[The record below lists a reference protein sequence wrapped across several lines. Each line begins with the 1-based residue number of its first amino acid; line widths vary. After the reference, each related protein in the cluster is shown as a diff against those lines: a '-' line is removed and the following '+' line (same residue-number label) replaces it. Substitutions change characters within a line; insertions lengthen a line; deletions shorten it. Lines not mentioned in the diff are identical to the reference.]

1 MPLYSGGE
9 KRDKKFLE
17 WSPQYKTRKKEFIVF
32 CQNCGAQLPENA
44 AFCPNCGQKITPI
57 SQPVSIQKPEAP
69 PSEPVDA
76 PVDSTD
82 APNETPQPDPQPGPQ
97 TDNTVPPSGTVT
109 EAEVIGSNAAYY
121 QAQFQK
127 IRAGEKGNF
136 NVAAFFL
143 TLYHA
148 AYRGPW
154 KEWLHFMRIPLI
166 CYAASVVCL
175 LIGVISFTT
184 FFLSLG
190 IPLYIVT
197 SILLLIWNIRY
208 AFAFNK
214 LYLNYVEKQMHIEQ
228 PSLGTSGKRL
238 GISIAVVAA
247 ISIALTINSTAF
259 AFSMFDD
266 LSDDYDDSYYYD
278 DSYDFSQDTTEYET
292 TESTPAPDPEPAPA
306 TSDSSTP
313 DTPEKPDKSASGKV
327 EVIRYA
333 NENGRQKDFLP
344 PEEMV
349 VNDVKSYGYSG
360 SIIIGPID
368 SGSENTSQ
376 GIFWV
381 ELDATIYDENWTY
394 VTDLY
399 LYYFCFD
406 EQDGSTTYSLNE
418 DETSTYY
425 NDEATYYTKQDYL
438 DMNEADQV
446 YYGASPT
453 AGIPWNDPSTGE
465 WILDGEP
472 YEGGLY
478 WY

>member
-1 MPLYSGGE
+1 M
-9 KRDKKFLE
+9 
-17 WSPQYKTRKKEFIVF
+17 
-32 CQNCGAQLPENA
+32 
-44 AFCPNCGQKITPI
+44 
-57 SQPVSIQKPEAP
+57 
-69 PSEPVDA
+69 DA

-82 APNETPQPDPQPGPQ
+82 APNETPQPDPQPGLQ

-214 LYLNYVEKQMHIEQ
+214 LYLNYVEKQMHTEQ
-228 PSLGTSGKRL
+228 PALGTSGKRL

-247 ISIALTINSTAF
+247 ISIALTIISTTYGLYLLND
-259 AFSMFDD
+259 MI
-266 LSDDYDDSYYYD
+266 DDYDDSYYYD

-306 TSDSSTP
+306 ASDSSTP

-425 NDEATYYTKQDYL
+425 NDEAYYYTKQDYL
-438 DMNEADQV
+438 DMNETDQY

-453 AGIPWNDPSTGE
+453 PGIPWCDPTTEE
-465 WILDGEP
+465 WTLDGEP

>member
-1 MPLYSGGE
+1 M
-9 KRDKKFLE
+9 
-17 WSPQYKTRKKEFIVF
+17 F
-32 CQNCGAQLPENA
+32 CHNCGAQLPENA

-69 PSEPVDA
+69 LSEPVDA

-136 NVAAFFL
+136 NIAAFFL

-154 KEWLHFMRIPLI
+154 KEWLKFMAIPLI
-166 CYAASVVCL
+166 GYIAAFACSLIGAASSL
-175 LIGVISFTT
+175 LGVIVAGTV
-184 FFLSLG
+184 
-190 IPLYIVT
+190 LYVVT
-197 SILLLIWNIRY
+197 SIVTIIWVIRY
-208 AFAFNK
+208 GFAFNK
-214 LYLNYVEKQMHIEQ
+214 IYLTYVEKQRYAPH
-228 PSLGTSGKRL
+228 PVCGTSSKRVVL
-238 GISIAVVAA
+238 SVLAVFVVSLVLSLLSVFVAA
-247 ISIALTINSTAF
+247 P
-259 AFSMFDD
+259 SMESLWGLGDA
-266 LSDDYDDSYYYD
+266 Y
-278 DSYDFSQDTTEYET
+278 SQDTSNSET
-292 TESTPAPDPEPAPA
+292 SESSTQPEDTPDPEPEPEPAEPAP
-306 TSDSSTP
+306 
-313 DTPEKPDKSASGKV
+313 SASDKDASAAPSQPTSGTVKV
-327 EVIRYA
+327 VRYA
-333 NENGRQKDFLP
+333 NENGRIKDLP
-344 PEEMV
+344 PADIV
-349 VNDVKSYGYSG
+349 ANDVKGLGYSG
-360 SIIIGPID
+360 SIIIGPMD
-368 SGSENTSQ
+368 SGIANSSQ
-376 GIFWV
+376 GISWV
-381 ELDATIYDENWTY
+381 ELDVTIYDENWAY
-394 VTDLY
+394 IIDLY
-399 LYYFCFD
+399 VYYLCFG
-406 EQDGSTTYSLNE
+406 EQNGSTTYSLDE

-425 NDEATYYTKQDYL
+425 NDEAYYYTKQDYL
-438 DMNEADQV
+438 DMNEADQY